1 MLASEAPFE
10 SFCKW
15 NVFCCKQHNHF
26 HSFFYGPIGVRIVQ
40 LVVKAQL
47 LLCLPHLSISL
58 SFCFSF
64 EKRPTICS
72 KMLLTWQEFDL
83 IWFFILLLFFFWR
96 RKRIWFSTCLDT
108 TTSVCVLAFFFFW
121 EERFTWLCTVQWV
134 SSLVHC
140 LRDLQTSF
148 SVKISLKMGLT
159 ALFTHL
165 KNILLQCFKFLVFSR
180 ISDIQTQ
187 L

>member
-1 MLASEAPFE
+1 MLASEPPFE

-15 NVFCCKQHNHF
+15 NVFCCKKHNHF

-83 IWFFILLLFFFWR
+83 IWFFIFLFFIWR
-96 RKRIWFSTCLDT
+96 RKRIWFSTRLDT
-108 TTSVCVLAFFFFW
+108 TTSVCVLAFFFFF
-121 EERFTWLCTVQWV
+121 EKSV
-134 SSLVHC
+134 S
-140 LRDLQTSF
+140 RDYALFNESR
-148 SVKISLKMGLT
+148 
-159 ALFTHL
+159 ALFTGSTNLFFSKTFITNGSHST
-165 KNILLQCFKFLVFSR
+165 IHTFKKYFATMF
-180 ISDIQTQ
+180 
-187 L
+187 

>member
-1 MLASEAPFE
+1 MLASEPLFE

-26 HSFFYGPIGVRIVQ
+26 HSFFNGPISVRIVQ

-83 IWFFILLLFFFWR
+83 IWFFIFLFFIWR
-96 RKRIWFSTCLDT
+96 RKRIWFSTRLDT
-108 TTSVCVLAFFFFW
+108 TTSVCVLAFFFFFL
-121 EERFTWLCTVQWV
+121 RRAFHVIMHC
-134 SSLVHC
+134 SMSLVHC
-140 LRDLQTSF
+140 LRDPQTSF
-148 SVKISLKMGLT
+148 SVKLSLQMGLT
-159 ALFTHL
+159 ALFTYL
-165 KNILLQCFKFLVFSR
+165 KNILLQCFKFVVFSR

>member
-83 IWFFILLLFFFWR
+83 IWFFILL
-96 RKRIWFSTCLDT
+96 
-108 TTSVCVLAFFFFW
+108 FFFW

>member
-1 MLASEAPFE
+1 MLASEPPFE

-58 SFCFSF
+58 SFCFSL

-83 IWFFILLLFFFWR
+83 IWFFILLFFFWR

-108 TTSVCVLAFFFFW
+108 TTSVCVLAFFFFFFW
-121 EERFTWLCTVQWV
+121 EERFTWLCTVYGIY
-134 SSLVHC
+134 
-140 LRDLQTSF
+140 
-148 SVKISLKMGLT
+148 KP
-159 ALFTHL
+159 LF
-165 KNILLQCFKFLVFSR
+165 Q
-180 ISDIQTQ
+180 
-187 L
+187 

>member
-1 MLASEAPFE
+1 MLASEPPFE

-58 SFCFSF
+58 SFCFSL

-83 IWFFILLLFFFWR
+83 IWFFLFFYFFFGEEKEFDLVPVWIQLPVSAFWR
-96 RKRIWFSTCLDT
+96 F
-108 TTSVCVLAFFFFW
+108 FFFFW
-121 EERFTWLCTVQWV
+121 EESFTWLCTVQWV
-134 SSLVHC
+134 LCTVYGIH
-140 LRDLQTSF
+140 
-148 SVKISLKMGLT
+148 KP
-159 ALFTHL
+159 LF
-165 KNILLQCFKFLVFSR
+165 Q
-180 ISDIQTQ
+180 
-187 L
+187 